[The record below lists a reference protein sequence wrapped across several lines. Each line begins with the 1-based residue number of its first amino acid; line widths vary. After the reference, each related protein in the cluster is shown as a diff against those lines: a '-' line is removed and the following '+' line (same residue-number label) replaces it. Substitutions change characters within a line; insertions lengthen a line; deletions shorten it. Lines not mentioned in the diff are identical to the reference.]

1 MRVLVVFISVMFLAS
16 CSSKLA
22 YNNLDWWVYWYMDDY
37 IELKD
42 EQEEKFDEAV
52 KLYNQIIDNGYEG
65 AELYY
70 NLGNAYFRLG
80 KLGYAILYYEN

>member
-42 EQEEKFDEAV
+42 EQEEKFD
-52 KLYNQIIDNGYEG
+52 
-65 AELYY
+65 
-70 NLGNAYFRLG
+70 F
-80 KLGYAILYYEN
+80 